1 MPPAFF
7 SAKVKGNRKVQT
19 MNSDF
24 QGVDGME
31 KCENVPYLDWPADE
45 KCCFFARLH
54 SIDCKDAVMPTTFV
68 RLVKIV
74 KDAIERSEEM
84 NGSLM
89 ELRTDKGAWVA
100 ALNSDVRIRIVSDSI
115 YLWTKSSEWST
126 EFDSLLH
133 LVSNM
138 LVAGFVD
145 ALPLR
150 GVVSYGKLTFD
161 GGDIMDE
168 GTTGALRID
177 PVPQGPQMS
186 EACELSSRIDL
197 SCVVLTSKVEDELR
211 REFVAGKIKST
222 ATISGPRDIMKHSPY
237 LVVYPVQVGD
247 EIKNR
252 VVVNWNFD
260 TGRDLAR
267 GLIHEAFDDL
277 NPAFGNNAGFIRG
290 ETLRFYD
297 HTQSLKSSKT

>member
-1 MPPAFF
+1 M
-7 SAKVKGNRKVQT
+7 GNCE
-19 MNSDF
+19 SILYDDWS
-24 QGVDGME
+24 VDE
-31 KCENVPYLDWPADE
+31 R
-45 KCCFFARLH
+45 CCFFAYLH
-54 SIDCKDAVMPTTFV
+54 GIDSKDAVMPTDFE
-68 RLVKIV
+68 RLVEIV
-74 KDAIERSEEM
+74 NYAIEQSAEM

-89 ELRTDKGAWVA
+89 ELRTGKGAWVA

-138 LVAGFVD
+138 LVAGFVH

-161 GGDIMDE
+161 GGEILDAMS
-168 GTTGALRID
+168 TGVLHVD
-177 PVPQGPQMS
+177 PAPHGSQLS
-186 EACELSSRIDL
+186 EARELSSQIDL
-197 SCVVLTSKVEDELR
+197 SGVVLSPNVEITLR
-211 REFVAGKIKST
+211 GEFVAGKIKSA
-222 ATISGPRDIMKHSPY
+222 ATICGRRDIIKRSPN

-247 EIKNR
+247 DIEDR

-267 GLIHEAFDDL
+267 GLIHKAFDDL
-277 NPAFGNNAGFIRG
+277 DPAFGNNAEFIRG

-297 HTQSLKSSKT
+297 HTQSLKSNKT